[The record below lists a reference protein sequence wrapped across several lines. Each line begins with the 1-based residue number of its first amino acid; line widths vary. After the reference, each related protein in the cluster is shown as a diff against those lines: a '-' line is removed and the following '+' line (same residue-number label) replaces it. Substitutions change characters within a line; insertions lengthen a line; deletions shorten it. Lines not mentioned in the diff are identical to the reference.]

1 MRKSNFQILQEHFD
15 LRKERKRI
23 EKLFKDILFYKDDS
37 TEWSPEELVDQYLF
51 YNWKQRNR
59 CIDLADMK
67 EVLCIDDL
75 FEDDEP
81 SIDNLVKYL
90 EYVVNILYLAE
101 SYMKN
106 NDKINYYKNYI
117 VLRENLNTLLDNIN
131 HEIHLCKNDEKAL
144 IVPKNE
150 AVTAV
155 ADIVK
160 PEIALKVIKYNH
172 YLLKGDIETKKSIL
186 LDLGENLEPKRKEL
200 KELDKT
206 LESNIFYLLNNMNIR
221 HNNKDKSGKNYKE
234 FVYEMELNQLEEW
247 YDEIYQLQLLA
258 FLLIKN
264 VERNKKIEDLKI
276 KMGK

>member
-15 LRKERKRI
+15 LRKEIKRI
-23 EKLFKDILFYKDDS
+23 SDLFEGNLFYKGND
-37 TEWSPEELVDQYLF
+37 EWSPEELVDQYLF

-67 EVLCIDDL
+67 EVLCIDDI
-75 FEDDEP
+75 FVDDEP

-90 EYVVNILYLAE
+90 EYVENILHLAIA
-101 SYMKN
+101 YVN
-106 NDKINYYKNYI
+106 RNDKMECYSEYNM
-117 VLRENLNTLLDNIN
+117 LRENLNTLLDNIS
-131 HEIHLCKNDEKAL
+131 HKIHFCKNDEKAL

-172 YLLKGDIETKKSIL
+172 YLLKGDIETKKSII
-186 LDLGENLEPKRKEL
+186 LDLGENLEPKRKKL
-200 KELDKT
+200 KELDKA

-258 FLLIKN
+258 FLLIEN
-264 VERNKKIEDLKI
+264 VERSKKIEDLKI